1 MAFGLDDIITR
12 NPETLSTDL
21 AEQTVLMSTENGTY
35 YGLTATG
42 QDIWQ
47 QLAQPVSIR
56 QLCQQLAAKYQAPQ
70 STVEA
75 DTLAFL
81 AYLEKRGLIV
91 AAPGTPRP

>member
-42 QDIWQ
+42 QDIWRH
-47 QLAQPVSIR
+47 LAQPVSVR
-56 QLCQQLAAKYQAPQ
+56 QLCQELGAKYQAPL

-91 AAPGTPRP
+91 ATTPSP

>member
-1 MAFGLDDIITR
+1 MALGLDDIIAR

-21 AEQTVLMSTENGTY
+21 AEQTVLMSTANGTF

-47 QLAQPVSIR
+47 HLAQPISIR
-56 QLCQQLAAKYQAPQ
+56 QLCQQLGTKYQAPP

-81 AYLEKRGLIV
+81 AYLESRGLIV
-91 AAPGTPRP
+91 ATTPHP